1 MNRRKLARKLRL
13 RDEDFA
19 AIKSAVAEAE
29 GRSSGEIA
37 IAAIGESSNYSFYE
51 LLAAVILGA
60 VAFAVLLPFYGDV
73 AALLDRLSWYL
84 PPWGVSAFY
93 GIASFAVIAVFFLI
107 ANIPAIDRLVVPR
120 RARSR
125 MVYARALRHF
135 AESGVYATREH
146 TGILIFISYMEREV
160 RILADTGIS
169 SKVEQAEWDRV
180 ARELAAGIKADK
192 AGSALIQAVKACGD
206 LLASRFP
213 ARKENPDE
221 LPDGL
226 ALLEAGE

>member
-1 MNRRKLARKLRL
+1 MNRRKLARKLKL

-51 LLAAVILGA
+51 LFAAVVLGA
-60 VAFAVLLPFYGDV
+60 LAFAVLLPFYG
-73 AALLDRLSWYL
+73 AIAGLLDRLSWYL
-84 PPWGVSAFY
+84 PPWGLPAFY
-93 GIASFAVIAVFFLI
+93 GIASFAVIAVFFLV
-107 ANIPAIDRLVVPR
+107 ANIPAIDRLLIPR
-120 RARSR
+120 SARSR
-125 MVYARALRHF
+125 TVYARALRHF
-135 AESGVYATREH
+135 AESGVYETREH

-160 RILADTGIS
+160 RILADAGIS

-180 ARELAAGIKADK
+180 ARELAAGIKAGK
-192 AGSALIQAVKACGD
+192 TGIALTQAIKACGD
-206 LLASRFP
+206 LLESHFP
-213 ARKENPDE
+213 ARKDNPDE

-226 ALLEAGE
+226 VLLEAGE

>member
-1 MNRRKLARKLRL
+1 MDRRKLAKKLQL

-37 IAAIGESSNYSFYE
+37 LAAIGESSNYSFYE
-51 LLAAVILGA
+51 LLAAVLLGA
-60 VAFAVLLPFYGDV
+60 LAFALLLPFYGDI

-84 PPWGVSAFY
+84 PPWGEAAFY

-120 RARSR
+120 RVRSR
-125 MVYARALRHF
+125 MVYARSLRHF
-135 AESGVYATREH
+135 AESGVYETREH
-146 TGILIFISYMEREV
+146 TGILIFISYLEREV
-160 RILADTGIS
+160 RIVADSGIS
-169 SKVEQAEWDRV
+169 SKVGQAEWDRV
-180 ARELAAGIKADK
+180 ARELAAGIKAGK
-192 AGSALIQAVKACGD
+192 AGAALIEAIKACGD
-206 LLASRFP
+206 LLESHFP
-213 ARKENPDE
+213 ASKDNPDE

>member
-1 MNRRKLARKLRL
+1 MNRRRLAGKLRL
-13 RDEDFA
+13 SDEDFA

-51 LLAAVILGA
+51 LLASVVLGA
-60 VAFAVLLPFYGDV
+60 LAFAVLLPFYGEV
-73 AALLDRLSWYL
+73 VALLDRLFWYL
-84 PPWGVSAFY
+84 PPWGASAFY
-93 GIASFAVIAVFFLI
+93 GMASFAVIAVFFLI
-107 ANIPAIDRLVVPR
+107 ANLPAIDRLVIPR
-120 RARSR
+120 RVRSR

-135 AESGVYATREH
+135 AESGVYETREH

-160 RILADTGIS
+160 RIVADTGIS
-169 SKVEQAEWDRV
+169 SKVPQAEWDRV
-180 ARELAAGIKADK
+180 ARELAAGVK
-192 AGSALIQAVKACGD
+192 AGKAGTALREAIKACGD
-206 LLASRFP
+206 LLESHFP
-213 ARKENPDE
+213 ARRDNPDE